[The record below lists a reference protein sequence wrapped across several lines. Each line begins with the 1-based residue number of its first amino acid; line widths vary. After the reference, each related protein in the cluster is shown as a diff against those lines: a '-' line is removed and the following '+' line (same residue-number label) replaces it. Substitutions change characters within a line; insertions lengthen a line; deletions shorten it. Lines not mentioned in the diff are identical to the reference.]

1 MTNGSKILL
10 AVVIVIIIIF
20 GIFFISNI
28 KNEEELN
35 LPVINNTENVENNEE
50 KENERKEEEI
60 TKYVQMYLMLFDH
73 IMEEDNALN
82 HEMEFLAID
91 MHSLDKEY
99 LDPEIKGT
107 TRVFDIN
114 EDDEQV
120 ILDYMKKYHHDIRNN
135 TFEEL
140 KEQGEFDEKNL
151 VLDGILI
158 YVSNI
163 EIVSEDNFLI
173 SMVKYRSGLG
183 AIFPEYSVKYKDG
196 NWEISVVSMAIS

>member
-1 MTNGSKILL
+1 MTNVSKICL
-10 AVVIVIIIIF
+10 AVITIIIIAG
-20 GIFFISNI
+20 GIFLISNI
-28 KNEEELN
+28 NDGEELN

-50 KENERKEEEI
+50 SENKRQEEKI

-73 IMEEDNALN
+73 VMAEDSALN

-91 MHSLDKEY
+91 MQSLDKEY

-107 TRVFDIN
+107 TRVFDISS
-114 EDDEQV
+114 EDEQV
-120 ILDYMKKYHHDIRNN
+120 ILNYMKKYHQDVRNN

-183 AIFPEYSVKYKDG
+183 AIFLEYSVKYIDG
-196 NWEISVVSMAIS
+196 NWEFEVVSMAIS

>member
-10 AVVIVIIIIF
+10 AVAIITIIGF

-50 KENERKEEEI
+50 TKKEEEKKP
-60 TKYVQMYLMLFDH
+60 TKYVQMYLNLLDD
-73 IMEEDNALN
+73 IMKTDSGLN
-82 HEMEFLAID
+82 GNSEFISID
-91 MHSLDKEY
+91 VESFDKEY
-99 LDPEIKGT
+99 MDPEIKGT

-114 EDDEQV
+114 EEDEQI
-120 ILDYMKKYHHDIRNN
+120 ILEYMKKYHNN
-135 TFEEL
+135 IKSDNFEEL
-140 KEQGEFDEKNL
+140 KVQGEFDEKNL

-183 AIFPEYSVKYKDG
+183 AIFPEYSVKYVDG
-196 NWEISVVSMAIS
+196 NWEIEVVSMAIS